1 MSHFS
6 IVKTKVVIKNQNL
19 LKKTVQEIIQKTNGK
34 EVQAIYNYYGDKQ
47 TDFLIAFKNSDFPR
61 GVGISVNTK
70 GEIEIKGDFYGI
82 PNSKIE
88 ELQKELTQGYT
99 KNAIEF
105 ALKQMNYNIQQ
116 VSEVKGNIHITAWSW
131 R

>member
-6 IVKTKVVIKNQNL
+6 IAKVKVQVKNPNL
-19 LKKTVQEIIQKTNGK
+19 LKKTVQEIIQKTNG
-34 EVQAIYNYYGDKQ
+34 VQVQEIYDYYGNKQ

-61 GVGISVNTK
+61 GVGIRVNEK

-88 ELQKELTQGYT
+88 ELQRGLVQGYT
-99 KNAIEF
+99 KNTIEF
-105 ALKQMNYNIQQ
+105 ALKRMNYNIQQ
-116 VSEVKGNIHITAWSW
+116 VSEVKGNIHITAWTW